1 MVKLPLT
8 LNSKELRPTASSPPA
23 HGASNVVWETHKV
36 DVKAPVLNSLCSSY
50 LFEVAWTKRSD
61 VTFLPAL
68 QKGGEAPSPRCTSSS
83 AELQSVRSNRHTRWV
98 SFMKQETGN
107 FFSKCSFTKMP
118 SYTSVFSSLRTC
130 REPDIFSEGLFI
142 TSHCPELLFHTC
154 STQQEIVHARH
165 VPTRRNSPFGFG
177 EVWSLGRACGMDDV
191 PEIIRTNA
199 LCIYSQSPEGE
210 RGNTKTESM
219 VNIS

>member
-83 AELQSVRSNRHTRWV
+83 AELQSVRSNRHTHWV
-98 SFMKQETGN
+98 SFMKQFNRKFLLKVQFYKDAVIHECFQQFKN
-107 FFSKCSFTKMP
+107 MP
-118 SYTSVFSSLRTC
+118 WTWHL
-130 REPDIFSEGLFI
+130 
-142 TSHCPELLFHTC
+142 
-154 STQQEIVHARH
+154 
-165 VPTRRNSPFGFG
+165 
-177 EVWSLGRACGMDDV
+177 LGRTLHNITLSRV
-191 PEIIRTNA
+191 A
-199 LCIYSQSPEGE
+199 LSHMQHTAGDCPCETCPHS
-210 RGNTKTESM
+210 
-219 VNIS
+219 